1 MNNSR
6 HLAIVAVLIV
16 VATLLLRVFF
26 GWLFTLPVAA
36 STQAGPIDG
45 FFSIH
50 FWMISFLF
58 ALIMVLMLYSA
69 VAFRR
74 RPDDHEDGPHIHS
87 NTALEIGWTVIP
99 TVIVLGFGVY
109 GAILLNNLIAPQQ
122 GEITIQVE
130 ARQWGW
136 KFTYP
141 EHDNLVS
148 GQLAL
153 EIGQPIVLELS
164 SVDVL
169 HSFWVPEFRM
179 KQDLVPGRTT
189 TLRLEPTKEGSYK
202 VRCAEICGTG
212 HADMRAEVLV
222 MEPAAYA
229 AWIEEASN
237 VPVYAELEPAE
248 RGQLWYSDPNLN
260 CVACHSADGTAL
272 AGPTW
277 QAIIGRQ
284 EALADGSS
292 VVIDADYIRNSVLD
306 PNAQIVAGFQPNV
319 MPQNLADTIG
329 EIEQNILDTQGTEV
343 DIINDLIAFM
353 ETLQ

>member
-16 VATLLLRVFF
+16 VVTLLLRVFF

-36 STQAGPIDG
+36 SAQAGPIDG

-69 VAFRR
+69 FVFRR
-74 RPDDHEDGPHIHS
+74 RPGDDEDGPHIHS

-99 TVIVLGFGVY
+99 TVVVLGFGVY
-109 GAILLNNLIAPQQ
+109 GAILLNDLIAPQQ
-122 GEITIQVE
+122 GEIMIQVE

-141 EHDNLVS
+141 EHEALVS

-153 EIGQPIVLELS
+153 EVGQPIVLELN

-169 HSFWVPEFRM
+169 HSFWVPEFRV
-179 KQDLVPGRTT
+179 KQDLVPGQTT
-189 TLRLEPTKEGSYK
+189 KLRIEPTKEGTYK

-222 MEPAAYA
+222 MGPEAYA

-237 VPVYAELEPAE
+237 VPVYADLEPAE

-260 CVACHSADGTAL
+260 CVACHSTDGTAL

-284 EALADGSS
+284 EAMADGSS
-292 VVIDADYIRNSVLD
+292 VVIDADYIRNSVVD

-319 MPQNLADTIG
+319 MPQNFADTIG
-329 EIEQNILDTQGTEV
+329 EIEQNVLDTQGFEV
-343 DIINDLIAFM
+343 DIIGDLIAFM